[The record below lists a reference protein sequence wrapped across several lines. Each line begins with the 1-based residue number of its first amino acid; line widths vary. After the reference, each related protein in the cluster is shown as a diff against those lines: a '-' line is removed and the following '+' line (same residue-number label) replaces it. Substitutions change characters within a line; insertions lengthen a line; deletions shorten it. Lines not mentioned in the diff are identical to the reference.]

1 MFTIAIV
8 GRANVGKT
16 TLFNRIV
23 GKKQASI
30 VANVVGTTRDRN
42 EVDANFFDIK
52 AKFIDAAGIE
62 VRNNKDTISKQMLK
76 QALESVNKANL
87 CLFVI
92 DGTCGVLDG
101 DIEVFNILRKNNKKS
116 ILLVNK
122 AENPDKLLIDDLYKI
137 NCENIP

>member
-30 VANVVGTTRDRN
+30 VANIVGTTRDRN
-42 EVDANFFDIK
+42 EVYADFFDIK

-92 DGTCGVLDG
+92 DGTSGVLDS
-101 DIEVFNILRKNNKKS
+101 DIEVFNIDTLK
-116 ILLVNK
+116 
-122 AENPDKLLIDDLYKI
+122 Y
-137 NCENIP
+137 